1 MPGRSDSPFGTPE
14 MAAGYAAFR
23 PAIHRL
29 ILEKAFKHLG
39 WSGQA
44 RCGLDVGCGAG
55 LSTRAL
61 LGFAHTCI
69 GIEPAVAMLK
79 FAMDIAPDAHF
90 IAGHAESI
98 PVREKSIGVI
108 TAAGSLNY
116 VNLPRFFD
124 EAARVLVREGV
135 LVVYDFSPGRSFR
148 KGKRLDEWFG
158 DFITRY
164 PVPESE
170 ATHLSPEILA
180 KLDSRYVTVASDSF
194 EIGVRLTPGFYL
206 EYMMTET
213 NVAAAL
219 RNGTSFVEIRAWA
232 AQTLAEIW
240 SNQEREVLFRGY
252 YSCMRLT

>member
-1 MPGRSDSPFGTPE
+1 

-23 PAIHRL
+23 PPIHHP

-44 RCGLDVGCGAG
+44 RRGLDVGCGAG

-61 LGFAHTCI
+61 LGFADACA
-69 GIEPAVAMLK
+69 GIEPAVAMLR
-79 FAMDIAPDAHF
+79 FAMDIVPGAHF
-90 IAGHAESI
+90 IAGHAESL
-98 PVREKSIGVI
+98 PVRGRSIDVI

-135 LVVYDFSPGRSFR
+135 LVVYDFSPGRSFVE
-148 KGKRLDEWFG
+148 GKRLDEWFG
-158 DFITRY
+158 DFTTRY
-164 PVPESE
+164 PAPESE

-180 KLDSRYVTVASDSF
+180 SLDTRYATVASDSL
-194 EIGVRLTPGFYL
+194 EIAVRLTRSFYL
-206 EYMMTET
+206 DYMMTET
-213 NVAAAL
+213 NVAAAV
-219 RNGTSFVEIRAWA
+219 RNGTAYSEIRAWA
-232 AQTLAEIW
+232 AQTLADTW
-240 SNQEREVLFRGY
+240 GNQEREILFRGY

>member
-1 MPGRSDSPFGTPE
+1 MPGQSNSPFGTPE
-14 MAAGYAAFR
+14 MAAGYAAYR
-23 PAIHRL
+23 PAIHHP

-44 RCGLDVGCGAG
+44 RRGLDVGCGAG

-61 LGFAHTCI
+61 LGFADACV
-69 GIEPAVAMLK
+69 GIEPAVAMLR
-79 FAMDIAPDAHF
+79 FAIDIAPEAQF
-90 IAGHAESI
+90 IAGHAESL
-98 PVREKSIGVI
+98 PVRERSIDVI

-148 KGKRLDEWFG
+148 ESKRLDEWFR
-158 DFITRY
+158 DFTTRY
-164 PVPESE
+164 PAPESE

-180 KLDSRYVTVASDSF
+180 KLDTRYATVASDSL

-213 NVAAAL
+213 NVAAAV
-219 RNGTSFVEIRAWA
+219 RNGTAYSEIRAWA
-232 AQTLAEIW
+232 AQTLADTW
-240 SNQEREVLFRGY
+240 GNQERDILFRGY